1 LIQQFDRLGPE
12 ERRDLLLN
20 FVRREAVAV
29 LGLNDGESVPID
41 RGLFE
46 MGMDSLM
53 SVELRRRLERGI
65 GQSLP
70 STLTFNYP
78 NIAALATF
86 IEGVLRKAGPQ
97 ETAPKLTDG
106 IVSDGESLSKMTDA
120 ELEAR
125 MAALLEKVR

>member
-1 LIQQFDRLGPE
+1 
-12 ERRDLLLN
+12 
-20 FVRREAVAV
+20 
-29 LGLNDGESVPID
+29 
-41 RGLFE
+41 
-46 MGMDSLM
+46 MDSLM